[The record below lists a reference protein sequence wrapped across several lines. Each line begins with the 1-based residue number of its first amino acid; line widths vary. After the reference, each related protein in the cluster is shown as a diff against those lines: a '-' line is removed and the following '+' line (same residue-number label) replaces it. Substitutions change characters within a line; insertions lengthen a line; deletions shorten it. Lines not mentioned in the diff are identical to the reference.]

1 MLSLAK
7 DVDAIRMAAQAEAL
21 AALEAKHAEEWREFR
36 ERAEAQRQGASK
48 KKLKQINF
56 QLQQEES
63 DLRYRH
69 HEELE
74 DLEGGDDAATVEE
87 AVVVEDLEAKR
98 REEEERIK
106 AKKLAKAAKKK
117 SKREAKAKTES
128 ARAQADAIEAEEVRR
143 NSERKKECEA
153 ISRKLVEV
161 NRRIKDVAADGHCLY
176 RAIADQS
183 ASTYTEV
190 RKTCAAFMESHESDF
205 APFIEDESFGDH
217 CAKVRSSAEWGGQPE
232 VLALARALHRPI
244 VVYSRDSAP
253 LRMGE
258 GSDEIVVT
266 YHRDYYA
273 LGEHYNSTEPLRP

>member
-1 MLSLAK
+1 
-7 DVDAIRMAAQAEAL
+7 MAAQAEAL
-21 AALEAKHAEEWREFR
+21 AALEAKHADEWRAFR
-36 ERAEAQRQGASK
+36 EKAETQRQGASK
-48 KKLKQINF
+48 KKLKQIEF
-56 QLQQEES
+56 ALQQEES
-63 DLRYRH
+63 DLRYRQ

-87 AVVVEDLEAKR
+87 EVVEEDAAAKK
-98 REEEERIK
+98 REEEARIR
-106 AKKLAKAAKKK
+106 AKKLAKAQKKK
-117 SKREAKAKTES
+117 SKREAKAKADS
-128 ARAQADAIEAEEVRR
+128 NKAREVDEEAEEVRR
-143 NSERKKECEA
+143 NSERKQECAA
-153 ISRKLVEV
+153 IAKKLGEV

-176 RAIADQS
+176 RAVADQS
-183 ASTYTEV
+183 GSSYTEV

-232 VLALARALHRPI
+232 LLALAQALERPI

-258 GSDEIVVT
+258 DCAGEELVVT

>member
-1 MLSLAK
+1 
-7 DVDAIRMAAQAEAL
+7 MAAQAEAL
-21 AALEAKHAEEWREFR
+21 AALEAKHEDEWRAFR
-36 ERAEAQRQGASK
+36 EKAEAQRQGASK
-48 KKLKQINF
+48 KKLKQIEF
-56 QLQQEES
+56 ALQQEES

-87 AVVVEDLEAKR
+87 PVVVEDAAAKR

-117 SKREAKAKTES
+117 SKRDAKAKAAS
-128 ARAQADAIEAEEVRR
+128 AKASELDEEAEEVRR

-153 ISRKLVEV
+153 ISRKLVEI

-183 ASTYTEV
+183 GSTYTSIRE
-190 RKTCAAFMESHESDF
+190 TCASFMEAHESDF

-232 VLALARALHRPI
+232 LLALARALNRPI

-258 GSDEIVVT
+258 SDGEELVVT

>member
-1 MLSLAK
+1 
-7 DVDAIRMAAQAEAL
+7 MAAQAEPL
-21 AALEAKHAEEWREFR
+21 LELEAKHAEEWRAFR

-48 KKLKQINF
+48 KKLKQIVF

-63 DLRYRH
+63 DLRYRQ
-69 HEELE
+69 HEELDE
-74 DLEGGDDAATVEE
+74 LDGGDDGETVEE
-87 AVVVEDLEAKR
+87 PVVVEDLEAKK

-106 AKKLAKAAKKK
+106 ARKLAKAQKKK
-117 SKREAKAKTES
+117 SKREARAKTES
-128 ARAQADAIEAEEVRR
+128 AKAQADAIEAEEVRR

-153 ISRKLVEV
+153 ISKKLIEV

-176 RAIADQS
+176 RAVADQS
-183 ASTYTEV
+183 DSTYTEV
-190 RKTCAAFMESHESDF
+190 RKTCAAFMEAHADDF

-232 VLALARALHRPI
+232 LLALARALQRPI
-244 VVYSRDSAP
+244 VVYSRDSEP

-258 GSDEIVVT
+258 SDGEELVVT

>member
-1 MLSLAK
+1 
-7 DVDAIRMAAQAEAL
+7 MAAQAEAL
-21 AALEAKHAEEWREFR
+21 AALEAKHEAEWRAFR

-48 KKLKQINF
+48 KKLKQLEF

-63 DLRYRH
+63 DLRYRQ
-69 HEELE
+69 HEELDE
-74 DLEGGDDAATVEE
+74 LDGDAETVEE
-87 AVVVEDLEAKR
+87 EPVVVEDAAARK

-153 ISRKLVEV
+153 ISRKLVEI

-183 ASTYTEV
+183 DSTYTEV
-190 RKTCAAFMESHESDF
+190 RKTCASFMEAHADDF

-232 VLALARALHRPI
+232 VLALARALQRPI

>member
-1 MLSLAK
+1 
-7 DVDAIRMAAQAEAL
+7 MAAQAEAL
-21 AALEAKHAEEWREFR
+21 AALEAKHEDEWREFR

-48 KKLKQINF
+48 KKLKQIEF
-56 QLQQEES
+56 ALQQEES
-63 DLRYRH
+63 DLRYRQ

-74 DLEGGDDAATVEE
+74 DLEGGDDAATVQEE
-87 AVVVEDLEAKR
+87 VVVEDAAAKK
-98 REEEERIK
+98 REEEARIK
-106 AKKLAKAAKKK
+106 AKKLAKAQKKK

-153 ISRKLVEV
+153 ISRKLVDV

-183 ASTYTEV
+183 DSTYTEV
-190 RKTCAAFMESHESDF
+190 RKTCASFMESHADDF

-232 VLALARALHRPI
+232 VLALARALQRPI

-258 GSDEIVVT
+258 SDGEELVVT

>member
-1 MLSLAK
+1 
-7 DVDAIRMAAQAEAL
+7 MAAQAEAL
-21 AALEAKHAEEWREFR
+21 AALEARHEDEWREFR

-48 KKLKQINF
+48 KKLKQTEF
-56 QLQQEES
+56 ALQQEES
-63 DLRYRH
+63 DLRYRQ

-74 DLEGGDDAATVEE
+74 ELDGGDDGETVEE

-98 REEEERIK
+98 REEEARIK

-117 SKREAKAKTES
+117 SKREAKAKNDS
-128 ARAQADAIEAEEVRR
+128 AKAQADAIEAEEVRR

-161 NRRIKDVAADGHCLY
+161 NRKIKDVAADGHCLY

-232 VLALARALHRPI
+232 LLALARALDRPI
-244 VVYSRDSAP
+244 VVYSRDSEP
-253 LRMGE
+253 LRMGDGE
-258 GSDEIVVT
+258 GEELVVT

>member
-1 MLSLAK
+1 
-7 DVDAIRMAAQAEAL
+7 MAAQAEAL
-21 AALEAKHAEEWREFR
+21 AALEAKHEAEWRAFR
-36 ERAEAQRQGASK
+36 ERAETQRQGASK

-63 DLRYRH
+63 DLRYRQ
-69 HEELE
+69 HEELDE
-74 DLEGGDDAATVEE
+74 LDGGDDAATVEE
-87 AVVVEDLEAKR
+87 PAVVEDLEAKKR
-98 REEEERIK
+98 DEEERIK

-117 SKREAKAKTES
+117 SKRDAKAKTES

-143 NSERKKECEA
+143 NSVRKKECEA
-153 ISRKLVEV
+153 ISRKLVEI

-176 RAIADQS
+176 RAVADQS
-183 ASTYTEV
+183 DSTYTEV
-190 RKTCAAFMESHESDF
+190 RKTCASFMESHADDF

-232 VLALARALHRPI
+232 LLALARALQRPI
-244 VVYSRDSAP
+244 VVYSRDSEP
-253 LRMGE
+253 LRMGDGNGE
-258 GSDEIVVT
+258 ELVVT

>member
-1 MLSLAK
+1 
-7 DVDAIRMAAQAEAL
+7 MAAQAEAL
-21 AALEAKHAEEWREFR
+21 AALEAKHEDEWREFR

-48 KKLKQINF
+48 KKLKQIEF
-56 QLQQEES
+56 ALQQEES

-74 DLEGGDDAATVEE
+74 DLEGGDDDATVEE
-87 AVVVEDLEAKR
+87 EVVVEDAAAKR
-98 REEEERIK
+98 REEEERQR

-128 ARAQADAIEAEEVRR
+128 AKAQADAIEAEEVRR

-176 RAIADQS
+176 RAVADQS
-183 ASTYTEV
+183 GTTYTSIRE
-190 RKTCAAFMESHESDF
+190 TCATFMEVHADDF

-232 VLALARALHRPI
+232 LLALARALQRPI
-244 VVYSRDSAP
+244 VVYSRDAAP

-258 GSDEIVVT
+258 SDGEELVVT

>member
-1 MLSLAK
+1 
-7 DVDAIRMAAQAEAL
+7 MAAQAEAL
-21 AALEAKHAEEWREFR
+21 AALEAKHEAEWRAFR
-36 ERAEAQRQGASK
+36 ERAETQRQGASK

-63 DLRYRH
+63 DLRYRQ
-69 HEELE
+69 HEELDE
-74 DLEGGDDAATVEE
+74 LDGGDDAATVEE
-87 AVVVEDLEAKR
+87 EEVVVEDAAAKK

-183 ASTYTEV
+183 DSTYTEV
-190 RKTCAAFMESHESDF
+190 RKTCAAFMEAHADDF

-232 VLALARALHRPI
+232 LLALARALQRPI
-244 VVYSRDSAP
+244 VVYSRDSEP

-258 GSDEIVVT
+258 SDGEELVVT

>member
-1 MLSLAK
+1 
-7 DVDAIRMAAQAEAL
+7 MAAQAEAL
-21 AALEAKHAEEWREFR
+21 AALEAKHEAEWREFR

-48 KKLKQINF
+48 KKLKQLEF
-56 QLQQEES
+56 SLQREES
-63 DLRYRH
+63 DLRYRQ
-69 HEELE
+69 HEELDE
-74 DLEGGDDAATVEE
+74 LDGGDDAATVEE
-87 AVVVEDLEAKR
+87 EEVVVEDAAAKK

-117 SKREAKAKTES
+117 SKREAKAKTAS

-176 RAIADQS
+176 RAVADQS
-183 ASTYTEV
+183 NSTYTEV
-190 RKTCAAFMESHESDF
+190 RKTCAAFMEAHADDF

-232 VLALARALHRPI
+232 LLALARALNRPI
-244 VVYSRDSAP
+244 VVYSRDAAP
-253 LRMGE
+253 LRMGDGNGE
-258 GSDEIVVT
+258 ELVVT

-273 LGEHYNSTEPLRP
+273 LGEHYNSTELLRP

>member
-1 MLSLAK
+1 
-7 DVDAIRMAAQAEAL
+7 MAAQAEAL

-36 ERAEAQRQGASK
+36 ERAEAQRQGVSK
-48 KKLKQINF
+48 KKLKQLEF

-69 HEELE
+69 HEELDE
-74 DLEGGDDAATVEE
+74 LDGGDDEATVEE
-87 AVVVEDLEAKR
+87 PVVEEDAAAKR
-98 REEEERIK
+98 REEEERQR

-153 ISRKLVEV
+153 ISKKLVEV
-161 NRRIKDVAADGHCLY
+161 NRKIKDVAADGHCLY

-183 ASTYTEV
+183 DSTYAEV
-190 RKTCAAFMESHESDF
+190 RKTCAAFMEAHASDF

-232 VLALARALHRPI
+232 VLALARALQRPI

-258 GSDEIVVT
+258 SDGEELVVT

>member
-1 MLSLAK
+1 
-7 DVDAIRMAAQAEAL
+7 MAAQAEAL
-21 AALEAKHAEEWREFR
+21 AALEAKHEAEWRDFR
-36 ERAEAQRQGASK
+36 ERTEAQRQGASK
-48 KKLKQINF
+48 KKLKQLEF

-63 DLRYRH
+63 DLRYRQ
-69 HEELE
+69 HEELDE
-74 DLEGGDDAATVEE
+74 LDGGDDAATVEE
-87 AVVVEDLEAKR
+87 EEVVVEDAAAKK

-161 NRRIKDVAADGHCLY
+161 NRKIKDVAADGHCLY
-176 RAIADQS
+176 RAVADQS
-183 ASTYTEV
+183 DSTYTEV

-232 VLALARALHRPI
+232 LLALARALQRPI

-253 LRMGE
+253 LRMGDGNGE
-258 GSDEIVVT
+258 ELVVT

>member
-1 MLSLAK
+1 
-7 DVDAIRMAAQAEAL
+7 MAAQAEAL
-21 AALEAKHAEEWREFR
+21 AALEAKHEAEWREFR

-48 KKLKQINF
+48 KKLKLIEF

-63 DLRYRH
+63 DLRYRQ
-69 HEELE
+69 HEELDE
-74 DLEGGDDAATVEE
+74 LDGDAETVEE
-87 AVVVEDLEAKR
+87 EPVVVEDAAAKK

-117 SKREAKAKTES
+117 SKREAKAKTAS

-153 ISRKLVEV
+153 ISRKLVEI
-161 NRRIKDVAADGHCLY
+161 NRKIKDVAADGHCLY

-183 ASTYTEV
+183 DSTYAEV
-190 RKTCAAFMESHESDF
+190 RKTCAAFMEAHADDF

-232 VLALARALHRPI
+232 LLALARALQRPI
-244 VVYSRDSAP
+244 VVYSRDSEP

-258 GSDEIVVT
+258 SDGEELVVT

>member
-1 MLSLAK
+1 
-7 DVDAIRMAAQAEAL
+7 MAAQAEAL
-21 AALEAKHAEEWREFR
+21 AALEAKHEAEWREFR
-36 ERAEAQRQGASK
+36 ERAETQRQGASK
-48 KKLKQINF
+48 KKLKQIEF
-56 QLQQEES
+56 QLQREES
-63 DLRYRH
+63 DLRYRQ
-69 HEELE
+69 HEELDE
-74 DLEGGDDAATVEE
+74 LDGDAETVEE
-87 AVVVEDLEAKR
+87 EPVVVEDAAARK

-117 SKREAKAKTES
+117 SKREAKAKDAS
-128 ARAQADAIEAEEVRR
+128 AKAQADAIEAEEVRR

-183 ASTYTEV
+183 DSTYTEV
-190 RKTCAAFMESHESDF
+190 RKTCAAFMEAHADDF

>member
-1 MLSLAK
+1 
-7 DVDAIRMAAQAEAL
+7 MAAQAEAL
-21 AALEAKHAEEWREFR
+21 AALEAKHEAEWRAFR
-36 ERAEAQRQGASK
+36 ERAETQRQGASK

-63 DLRYRH
+63 DLRYRQ
-69 HEELE
+69 HEELDE
-74 DLEGGDDAATVEE
+74 LDGGDDAATVEE
-87 AVVVEDLEAKR
+87 AVVVEDLGAKR
-98 REEEERIK
+98 REEEARIK

-117 SKREAKAKTES
+117 SKRDAKAKAES
-128 ARAQADAIEAEEVRR
+128 AKASQVDEEAEEVRR

-153 ISRKLVEV
+153 ISRKLVEI

-183 ASTYTEV
+183 DSTYTEV
-190 RKTCAAFMESHESDF
+190 RKMCASFMESHADDF

-232 VLALARALHRPI
+232 LLALARALQRPI
-244 VVYSRDSAP
+244 VVYSRDSEP
-253 LRMGE
+253 LRMGDGNGE
-258 GSDEIVVT
+258 ELVVT

>member
-1 MLSLAK
+1 
-7 DVDAIRMAAQAEAL
+7 MAAQAEAL
-21 AALEAKHAEEWREFR
+21 AALEAKHEAEWRAFR
-36 ERAEAQRQGASK
+36 ERAETQRQGASK
-48 KKLKQINF
+48 KKLKQLEF
-56 QLQQEES
+56 QLQREES
-63 DLRYRH
+63 DLRYRQ

-74 DLEGGDDAATVEE
+74 DLEGGDDGATVEE
-87 AVVVEDLEAKR
+87 EVVVEDAAAKK

-117 SKREAKAKTES
+117 SKREARAKTES

-183 ASTYTEV
+183 DSTYTEV
-190 RKTCAAFMESHESDF
+190 RKTCASFMEAHADDF

-232 VLALARALHRPI
+232 VLALARALDRPI
-244 VVYSRDSAP
+244 VVYSRDSEP

>member
-1 MLSLAK
+1 
-7 DVDAIRMAAQAEAL
+7 MAAQAEAL
-21 AALEAKHAEEWREFR
+21 AALEAKHEDEWREFR

-48 KKLKQINF
+48 KKLKQIEF
-56 QLQQEES
+56 ALQQEES

-87 AVVVEDLEAKR
+87 PVVVEDAAAKR
-98 REEEERIK
+98 REEEERQR
-106 AKKLAKAAKKK
+106 AKKLAKAARKKN
-117 SKREAKAKTES
+117 KREAKAKTES
-128 ARAQADAIEAEEVRR
+128 AKAQADAIEAEEVRR
-143 NSERKKECEA
+143 NSERKKECAA
-153 ISRKLVEV
+153 ISKKLVDV

-176 RAIADQS
+176 RAVADQS
-183 ASTYTEV
+183 GSTYTSIRE
-190 RKTCAAFMESHESDF
+190 TCASFMESHESDF

-217 CAKVRSSAEWGGQPE
+217 CAKVRSSAAWGGQPE
-232 VLALARALHRPI
+232 LLALARALDRPI

-258 GSDEIVVT
+258 DCTGEELVVT